1 VWIIIYSCSFNR
13 VKARHSALCYKKS
26 SRRSSG
32 SHPRRRRSARCP
44 AFGSLQKRPSTPLA
58 CWLVAAAQHLAPRG
72 WAPAVP
78 IATSAATAGR
88 PCVPPPT
95 PGLLRAASRPHE
107 DRDPTRQQLDV
118 RAGGRRWSP
127 RGKGCPGRVG
137 APWAG
142 PLLLS
147 AGAGH
152 RGSGRLNHSGRRWV
166 GGVPGPQQLCPGSG
180 VEGAGPGV
188 LATGPSWGPP
198 EAEGLTL
205 VGRRDLPLDRRSH
218 HCCHL
223 GSRDSRS
230 LSQVGET
237 FCSGDCRNVCQPH
250 SRCLLCLWREPWG
263 AGSRLVGGTL
273 GQPWGE
279 MLPGGRFLSPLPRD
293 CEHVP
298 SDRTPLAVPGKSFLA
313 AFEVPASGSEYSAQD
328 KQRKKGKPSGC

>member
-1 VWIIIYSCSFNR
+1 MGGR
-13 VKARHSALCYKKS
+13 
-26 SRRSSG
+26 
-32 SHPRRRRSARCP
+32 
-44 AFGSLQKRPSTPLA
+44 TPLSNTRKHEA
-58 CWLVAAAQHLAPRG
+58 S
-72 WAPAVP
+72 
-78 IATSAATAGR
+78 SAEWWQ
-88 PCVPPPT
+88 
-95 PGLLRAASRPHE
+95 E
-107 DRDPTRQQLDV
+107 DKTERE
-118 RAGGRRWSP
+118 GGGQS
-127 RGKGCPGRVG
+127 GRVG

-298 SDRTPLAVPGKSFLA
+298 SDRTPLAVPG
-313 AFEVPASGSEYSAQD
+313 
-328 KQRKKGKPSGC
+328 RKAGHRDADGAKTKRLSLLESSSVSLVYAGVKFP